1 VVSCEW
7 FTDVRAEQIY
17 VEAVHNCVN
26 LACCVPIS
34 HVLSF
39 FSAVLHKQVNTGVLF
54 RNHTPVLTGPRSE
67 AQPDPTKE
75 PHFQLY
81 ELSITDLTVAL
92 EPGISTT
99 GKPGEAEEESDS
111 ESEGPDSD
119 LSGLS
124 QSRSGD
130 SVDEGVH
137 THYIGFGKVSSVVP
151 FASHRRCCALQCV
164 VTSVS
169 TKASSRLVTTLL
181 AVFMHRRNCA
191 VVATAGELVQE
202 RQRLPRARHH
212 RGGHLQPS
220 PEQPGRRRRTEAS
233 RRVEDQVGQG
243 RFLRAAV

>member
-17 VEAVHNCVN
+17 VNAFHNCVN
-26 LACCVPIS
+26 LAYGLPIS

-99 GKPGEAEEESDS
+99 GKPGEGEEESDS

-137 THYIGFGKVSSVVP
+137 THYIGFDKVSFVVS
-151 FASHRRCCALQCV
+151 FVSHRYCTLQSV

-169 TKASSRLVTTLL
+169 TIASSRLVTTLL
-181 AVFMHRRNCA
+181 AFFMHRRDCA
-191 VVATAGELVQE
+191 VVDTAGELVQE

-212 RGGHLQPS
+212 RRSHLQPS
-220 PEQPGRRRRTEAS
+220 PEQPG
-233 RRVEDQVGQG
+233 G
-243 RFLRAAV
+243 

>member
-1 VVSCEW
+1 
-7 FTDVRAEQIY
+7 
-17 VEAVHNCVN
+17 
-26 LACCVPIS
+26 
-34 HVLSF
+34 
-39 FSAVLHKQVNTGVLF
+39 VLHKQVNTGVLF

-99 GKPGEAEEESDS
+99 GRPGEAEEESDS

-137 THYIGFGKVSSVVP
+137 THYIGFGKVSFVVP
-151 FASHRRCCALQCV
+151 FAWLPP
-164 VTSVS
+164 VS

-181 AVFMHRRNCA
+181 AFFMHRRDHA
-191 VVATAGELVQE
+191 VMDTAGELV
-202 RQRLPRARHH
+202 
-212 RGGHLQPS
+212 
-220 PEQPGRRRRTEAS
+220 
-233 RRVEDQVGQG
+233 
-243 RFLRAAV
+243 